1 MDANTKATTMTN
13 SRILLDVT
21 ERLEAEECD
30 PGTPFVPTRTEYI
43 DGDRVRRATVAAWSA
58 SRGTEGC

>member
-30 PGTPFVPTRTEYI
+30 PGTPFVRTRTEYI
-43 DGDRVRRATVAAWSA
+43 DGDRVETCDRCGMVRVTK
-58 SRGTEGC
+58 E